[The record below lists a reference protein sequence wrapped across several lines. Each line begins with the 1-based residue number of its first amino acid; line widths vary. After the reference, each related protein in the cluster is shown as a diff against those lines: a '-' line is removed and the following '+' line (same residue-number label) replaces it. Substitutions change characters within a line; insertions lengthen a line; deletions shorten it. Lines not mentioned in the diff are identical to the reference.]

1 MFIGHFG
8 LGFGMKKVAPALSL
22 GLLFIAVQFVDL
34 LWPTLLLLDIE
45 HVAITPGRVTP
56 LNFIDYPITHSLIMV
71 IGWGFL
77 FGLVYWLFK
86 KNVKNA
92 VILGLLV
99 VSHWVIDLIVHLPDL
114 PLYPGNSPKVGFG
127 LWNYFWITA
136 IIEGIIYFVGA
147 WYYAQATTAK
157 NTSGKYGLWVL
168 VILLAL
174 VHLSSGLGPPPPSV
188 TALAW
193 SAQLQWVF
201 VLLAFWV
208 DRNRSVKE

>member
-8 LGFGMKKVAPALSL
+8 LGLGMKKATPVISL

-45 HVAITPGRVTP
+45 HVVITPNGVTP
-56 LNFIDYPITHSLIMV
+56 LDFVDYPITHSLLTV
-71 IGWGFL
+71 LGWGFL
-77 FGLVYWLFK
+77 FGFVYWLFK

-92 VILGLLV
+92 IILGALV
-99 VSHWVIDLIVHLPDL
+99 VSHWFIDLIVHMPDL
-114 PLYPGNSPKVGFG
+114 PLYPGDSPKVGFG

-136 IIEGIIYFVGA
+136 ILEGIIYIIGVR
-147 WYYAQATTAK
+147 YYLLATSAK
-157 NTSGKYGLWVL
+157 NAAGKYGLWTL

-174 VHLSSGLGPPPPSV
+174 IHLSSGLGPPPPSV
-188 TALAW
+188 SALAW

-201 VLLAFWV
+201 VLFAFWV
-208 DRNRSVKE
+208 DRNREARN